1 MGLALALAAGGAQA
15 GEARW
20 YGLIEND
27 VVFVTDRWYSS
38 GFRLSRVQQAGGHES
53 EWSLVHEVYTP
64 EAKHFRDGVID
75 RGPVGRMLASYARHY
90 RDLETFDTLEL
101 AAGVRGPS
109 AHADKLTDAVHRIIA
124 ARRID
129 WSRQASDRAD
139 VHLAAVRSQG
149 LGLLNAHFGVV
160 AGTDL
165 AFAHGALELRT
176 GSNACDTISPL
187 LRHAVTPPFPRD
199 RNARGWSAFA
209 AAGGRAV
216 ARNRLLARGYD
227 LAAPAPRRSRWVAR
241 VSTGLSY
248 AADWGAVSFSVA
260 QDSREFEEQR
270 EPHRFGSLGFQIG
283 F

>member
-1 MGLALALAAGGAQA
+1 MGVALALAAGAAQA

-20 YGLIEND
+20 YGLLEND
-27 VVFVTDRWYSS
+27 VVFFTDRWYSS
-38 GFRLSRVQQAGGHES
+38 GFRLSRVQDSGAHES

-64 EAKHFRDGVID
+64 EAGHFRDGVVD
-75 RGPVGRMLASYARHY
+75 RGPVGRLLASYARHY
-90 RDLETFDTLEL
+90 RDLETFHTVEL
-101 AAGVRGPS
+101 AVGVRGPS
-109 AHADKLTDAVHRIIA
+109 AHADLLTDAVHRIIA

-129 WSRQASDRAD
+129 WSREGSDRVDA
-139 VHLAAVRSQG
+139 HLAAVRSQG
-149 LGLLNAHFGVV
+149 FGLLNVHAGVV

-176 GSNACDTISPL
+176 GSNACDTVSPL
-187 LRHAVTPPFPRD
+187 LRHAVTPPFSRD
-199 RNARGWSAFA
+199 PNARGWSAFA

-227 LAAPAPRRSRWVAR
+227 LAAPAPRRSRWVTR
-241 VSTGLSY
+241 VSAGVSY
-248 AADWGAVSFSVA
+248 AAGWGAVSFSVA

-270 EPHRFGSLGFQIG
+270 VPHRFGSLGFQIG